1 MSAAEFYTGIV
12 ADVYGLLRGT
22 HFDAGPY
29 LAFVRAEGQPA
40 LELGCGDVGPFL
52 ELVREGIDVEGVDS
66 SADMVRRCR
75 ERAAAEGLTPVVH
88 HQRMEDLALD
98 RRFRAVYLAGPTF
111 NLLPDDATAAR
122 ALSAIGRHLLP
133 GGAALVPL
141 WTPPPTPRNEIGRV
155 REAETDDGR
164 RASFA
169 VLSEVH
175 DPATRTRTSRVRY
188 ELEDADGR
196 AELDRDWILHWY
208 TADGFARMAADGGL
222 TIESVAE
229 PNADERVV
237 TLRREAQPTGVG
249 VPRRG

>member
-1 MSAAEFYTGIV
+1 MSAAEFYTAIV

-22 HFDAGPY
+22 HFDAAPY
-29 LAFVRAEGQPA
+29 LAFVRSEGEPA

-52 ELVREGIDVEGVDS
+52 ELVRQGIDVEGVDS

-75 ERAAAEGLTPVVH
+75 ERAAAEGLSPVVH

-122 ALSAIGRHLLP
+122 ALAAIGRHLLP

-141 WTPPPTPRNEIGRV
+141 WTPPPTPEDEIGRV
-155 REAETDDGR
+155 REAVTDDGQ

-169 VLSEVH
+169 IVGEVH
-175 DPATRTRTSRVRY
+175 DPAARTRTSRVRY
-188 ELEDADGR
+188 ELEHADGT
-196 AELDRDWILHWY
+196 AVLDRDWVLHWY
-208 TADGFARMAADGGL
+208 TDDGFARMAADAGL
-222 TIESVAE
+222 TVESVDEPGAAE
-229 PNADERVV
+229 RAVV
-237 TLRREAQPTGVG
+237 LRRGAQDV
-249 VPRRG
+249 